1 MSKKITVQR
10 MDSNVA
16 LENIEVEECM
26 ESKVHR
32 ISTAASK
39 ENV

>member
-26 ESKVHR
+26 ESKVYR
-32 ISTAASK
+32 INTAASRDTT
-39 ENV
+39 